1 MATTLFDKLKQQGA
15 DSDKSA
21 QWFHTQVSKLGK
33 INTRQLLKQGTLVN
47 QILPGFMY
55 LFGYDPKTKDKL
67 PYYDG
72 FPLVLPFRKIPG
84 GFVGLNL
91 HYIPYMVRI
100 RMLEQMHQYA
110 SDDTMS
116 EKTKVRLTWNILSGS
131 SRLKPL
137 QACVKHYLL
146 EQVQTRFMIIPYN
159 DWVIASQLPVENF
172 VGASKEQIFR
182 ESKRIYQ

>member
-1 MATTLFDKLKQQGA
+1 MATNPFDKLRQQGA

-21 QWFHTQVSKLGK
+21 QWFQAQVSKLGK
-33 INTRQLLKQGTLVN
+33 INTNQLLKQGKLVN

-55 LFGYDPKTKDKL
+55 LFGYDPKMKDTL
-67 PYYDG
+67 PYFDR

-91 HYIPYMVRI
+91 HYIPYMIRI
-100 RMLEQMHQYA
+100 RMLQQLHQYA

-116 EKTKVRLTWNILSGS
+116 EKTRVRLSWNIISGS

-137 QACVKHYLL
+137 HACVKHYLL
-146 EQVQTRFMIIPYN
+146 EQVQTRFMIVPYS
-159 DWVIASQLPVENF
+159 DWVIASQLPIDNF
-172 VGASKEQIFR
+172 VGARKDTVFR
-182 ESKRIYQ
+182 DSRRMYL